1 MKTLSLLPLLAVPLF
16 AVEMRDIASHEQL
29 SQRLRASE
37 QRDPMKNLAPA
48 EGEDPSK
55 AARPAD
61 LLATS
66 EVLCFNGVATLVPKG
81 AVLAVPAN
89 LKARTGFQAGARI
102 VPWQQFYVNNR
113 NWLSTAEVSFE
124 QAAGRKE
131 LPEGLRN
138 QLEESR
144 TIIVATMRQGP
155 ISVNPFEPPAEDADP
170 QTAAR

>member
-1 MKTLSLLPLLAVPLF
+1 MKTLSMLPLLALPLF
-16 AVEMRDIASHEQL
+16 AGEMRDIASHDQL

-37 QRDPMKNLAPA
+37 QRDPMRNLAPA
-48 EGEDPSK
+48 EGEDPTK

-81 AVLAVPAN
+81 SVLAIPAN
-89 LKARTGFQAGARI
+89 LKTRTGFQAGARI
-102 VPWQQFYVNNR
+102 VPWQQFYLNNR

-124 QAAGRKE
+124 QAAGHEE
-131 LPEGLRN
+131 LPEGLR
-138 QLEESR
+138 QKLEESR
-144 TIIVATMRQGP
+144 TIIIATMRQGP
-155 ISVNPFEPPAEDADP
+155 ISVNPYEPTAEDAEP